1 MYDPIATAPGSDT
14 NAARLALRQACS
26 LATTPCLLVSVNA
39 KPAARYNQ
47 GRSNKSLDVS
57 GGGVVFKFV
66 GAARGGW
73 VSRRRSTHN
82 LLTNKQSFGFRLP
95 GLPRPVPLSDRRFE

>member
-47 GRSNKSLDVS
+47 GRSNKSLDAS
-57 GGGVVFKFV
+57 GGGVFRNLL
-66 GAARGGW
+66 GAARGAW
-73 VSRRRSTHN
+73 IRAAASTQT
-82 LLTNKQSFGFRLP
+82 LLTNKHPFVLRSLAS
-95 GLPRPVPLSDRRFE
+95 PRR